1 MITYINDNLFIGDQ
15 WDANSPPPFVTALLW
30 VALETPVAPPDHCVV
45 ARLPLRE
52 FAKPDLVD
60 LQGGVDW
67 LTTHLPSQKILVA
80 CRQGL
85 GRSPS
90 IVIAYLCC
98 RKQLSFQAA
107 VDQVR
112 EKRPGTT
119 PLPELS
125 WVIEELK
132 AKETVENPR

>member
-1 MITYINDNLFIGDQ
+1 MITYINDHLFIGDQ
-15 WDANSPPPFVTALLW
+15 WDANSPPPFVTAILW
-30 VALETPVAPPDHCVV
+30 VALETSVTPPGHCLV

-52 FAKPDLVD
+52 FTQPDLIDV
-60 LQGGVDW
+60 QGGVDW

-98 RKQLSFQAA
+98 RRQLPFQTAC
-107 VDQVR
+107 DQLR
-112 EKRPGTT
+112 EKRPGIT
-119 PLPELS
+119 PLPKLS

-132 AKETVENPR
+132 TKEAFNTPR